1 MDSMISSAILGAIG
15 QPTRFE
21 ILKLV
26 AGYSKGPRPKG
37 IQAGEIARRLGL
49 APTTLSFHLKEMTNR
64 GLLVPM
70 RSGRTIAYR
79 AELALLLAV
88 LEDVVSNI
96 CE

>member
-1 MDSMISSAILGAIG
+1 MDSVLSSNVLGALG

-26 AGYSKGPRPKG
+26 AGHSRGPKPKG
-37 IQAGEIARRLGL
+37 LQAGEIARRLGL
-49 APTTLSFHLKEMTNR
+49 APTTLSFHLKEMTHK
-64 GLLVPM
+64 GLLVPI

>member
-1 MDSMISSAILGAIG
+1 
-15 QPTRFE
+15 
-21 ILKLV
+21 
-26 AGYSKGPRPKG
+26 
-37 IQAGEIARRLGL
+37 
-49 APTTLSFHLKEMTNR
+49 
-64 GLLVPM
+64 M

>member
-1 MDSMISSAILGAIG
+1 MELTVSSNVLGILG

-26 AGYSKGPRPKG
+26 AAYSKGPKPPG
-37 IQAGEIARRLGL
+37 LQAGEIARRLGL
-49 APTTLSFHLKEMTNR
+49 APTTLSFHLKEMTYR

>member
-1 MDSMISSAILGAIG
+1 MASSNILGVLG

-26 AGYSKGPRPKG
+26 AAYSKGPKPPG
-37 IQAGEIARRLGL
+37 LQAGEIARRLSL
-49 APTTLSFHLKEMTNR
+49 APTTLSFHLKEMTHK